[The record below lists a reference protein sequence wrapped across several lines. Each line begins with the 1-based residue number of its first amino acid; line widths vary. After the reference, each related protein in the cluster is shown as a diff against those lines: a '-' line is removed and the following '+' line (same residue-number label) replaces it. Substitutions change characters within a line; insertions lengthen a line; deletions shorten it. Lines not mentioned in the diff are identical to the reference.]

1 MDNLITFNRGN
12 KFFTH
17 RQINS
22 LLFFRDLKKKKINV
36 PSWSIKKP
44 KTNGWLIKNLRSFGG
59 KGVREI
65 GKNIKI
71 TKFEYYQK
79 IIDGE
84 HISIQFY
91 SEDKRMKILSIC
103 DQSFYKRKNKPYLIE
118 SILSRKLDLKTLK
131 KIQEICNQ
139 LMKEYNLN
147 GMNNLDIVLENTSK
161 IIYVI
166 ELNARPGLSTNFLS
180 KKYKDLYKDNFL
192 KIIEKKNENN
202 FFYGTKIIYSNKNII
217 INKKKFKFIK
227 SLSNSRSYSEL
238 PVLNDTIGIHEPIC
252 LIHSKSKKIEILR
265 ENLKKMSYKI
275 YNELN

>member
-1 MDNLITFNRGN
+1 MA
-12 KFFTH
+12 
-17 RQINS
+17 
-22 LLFFRDLKKKKINV
+22 
-36 PSWSIKKP
+36 
-44 KTNGWLIKNLRSFGG
+44 
-59 KGVREI
+59 GVREI
-65 GKNIKI
+65 DENIKI

-91 SEDKRMKILSIC
+91 SEDERMKILSIC

-147 GMNNLDIVLENTSK
+147 GVNNLDIVLENTSK

-166 ELNARPGLSTNFLS
+166 ELNARHNLSTNFLS

-192 KIIEKKNENN
+192 KIIEKKIMENN
-202 FFYGTKIIYSNKNII
+202 FFTVQKLFTATKI
-217 INKKKFKFIK
+217 
-227 SLSNSRSYSEL
+227 L
-238 PVLNDTIGIHEPIC
+238 
-252 LIHSKSKKIEILR
+252 
-265 ENLKKMSYKI
+265 
-275 YNELN
+275 